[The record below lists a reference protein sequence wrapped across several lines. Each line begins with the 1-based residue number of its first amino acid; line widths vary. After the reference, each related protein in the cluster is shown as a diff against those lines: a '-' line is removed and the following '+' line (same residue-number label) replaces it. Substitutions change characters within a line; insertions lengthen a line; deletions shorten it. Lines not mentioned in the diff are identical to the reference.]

1 MTALTGHVFHGQGRR
16 GLGCPRD
23 EWPGDSP
30 AADAAS
36 QHSASRA
43 RTRRAAGR
51 GGGTAGLRVRRL
63 CVTQRV
69 VSTVWD
75 SIRAPRPAG
84 RAGPGAGPRGGPTV
98 GGRGRGRAAALS
110 SASDFRAPRVS
121 TGPASAAQK
130 GRGSAPGTRRAPA
143 LRCARRTR
151 LSAAVSTRFSLKT
164 AFCLVSECFSS
175 TWLITAAFETA
186 LPSAGKA
193 QLGFS
198 PFSKNRCFLIGV
210 YGAFSA
216 LSHAD
221 PSSM

>member
-1 MTALTGHVFHGQGRR
+1 MARRQPRRGRR
-16 GLGCPRD
+16 LAALGLPSEDTPCR
-23 EWPGDSP
+23 
-30 AADAAS
+30 
-36 QHSASRA
+36 RA
-43 RTRRAAGR
+43 RRGNGGAAR
-51 GGGTAGLRVRRL
+51 PATARDTACGVHG
-63 CVTQRV
+63 VGFN
-69 VSTVWD
+69 
-75 SIRAPRPAG
+75 PRPTPCEPG

-143 LRCARRTR
+143 LRYARRTW

-175 TWLITAAFETA
+175 TRLITAAFETA

>member
-36 QHSASRA
+36 QPSASRA

-63 CVTQRV
+63 RVTQRV
-69 VSTVWD
+69 VSTVWG
-75 SIRAPRPAG
+75 SVRAPRPAG
-84 RAGPGAGPRGGPTV
+84 RAGPGAGPRGAPTV

-110 SASDFRAPRVS
+110 SASDVRAE
-121 TGPASAAQK
+121 
-130 GRGSAPGTRRAPA
+130 GRGSAPPTRRAPA

-164 AFCLVSECFSS
+164 ALCLVSECFSS
-175 TWLITAAFETA
+175 TRLITAAFETA

-198 PFSKNRCFLIGV
+198 PSSKNRCFLIGV

>member
-1 MTALTGHVFHGQGRR
+1 MARRQPRGGRR
-16 GLGCPRD
+16 LAALGLPSEDTPCR
-23 EWPGDSP
+23 
-30 AADAAS
+30 
-36 QHSASRA
+36 RA
-43 RTRRAAGR
+43 RRGNGGAAR
-51 GGGTAGLRVRRL
+51 PATARDTACGVHG
-63 CVTQRV
+63 VGFN
-69 VSTVWD
+69 
-75 SIRAPRPAG
+75 PRPTPCEPG
-84 RAGPGAGPRGGPTV
+84 RAGSRPP
-98 GGRGRGRAAALS
+98 RGRGRAAALS

-143 LRCARRTR
+143 LRCARRTW

-175 TWLITAAFETA
+175 TRLITAAFETA

>member
-16 GLGCPRD
+16 GLGCPCD

-30 AADAAS
+30 AADATS

-63 CVTQRV
+63 HVTQRV

-84 RAGPGAGPRGGPTV
+84 RAGSRTPWGPYGGGAGTRQGS
-98 GGRGRGRAAALS
+98 RALLRQRLP
-110 SASDFRAPRVS
+110 RAPCFH
-121 TGPASAAQK
+121 GPASAAQK
-130 GRGSAPGTRRAPA
+130 GRGSAPGTRQAPA
-143 LRCARRTR
+143 LRCARRTW

-164 AFCLVSECFSS
+164 AFCLMSECFSS
-175 TWLITAAFETA
+175 TRLITAAFET
-186 LPSAGKA
+186 SV
-193 QLGFS
+193 S
-198 PFSKNRCFLIGV
+198 WE
-210 YGAFSA
+210 GATRLFP
-216 LSHAD
+216 LQ
-221 PSSM
+221 

>member
-1 MTALTGHVFHGQGRR
+1 MARRQPRRGRR
-16 GLGCPRD
+16 L
-23 EWPGDSP
+23 
-30 AADAAS
+30 AALSLPSEDTPCR
-36 QHSASRA
+36 RA
-43 RTRRAAGR
+43 RRGNGGAAR
-51 GGGTAGLRVRRL
+51 PATARDTACGVHG
-63 CVTQRV
+63 VGFN
-69 VSTVWD
+69 
-75 SIRAPRPAG
+75 PRPTPCEPGWAG
-84 RAGPGAGPRGGPTV
+84 SRTPRGPT
-98 GGRGRGRAAALS
+98 GRGRTRQGSRALLRQRLP
-110 SASDFRAPRVS
+110 RARVS

-143 LRCARRTR
+143 LRCARRTW

-175 TWLITAAFETA
+175 TRLITAAFETA

>member
-1 MTALTGHVFHGQGRR
+1 MARRQPRR
-16 GLGCPRD
+16 GRSLAALGLPSEDTPCR
-23 EWPGDSP
+23 
-30 AADAAS
+30 
-36 QHSASRA
+36 RA
-43 RTRRAAGR
+43 RRGNGGAAR
-51 GGGTAGLRVRRL
+51 PATARDTACGVHG
-63 CVTQRV
+63 VGFN
-69 VSTVWD
+69 
-75 SIRAPRPAG
+75 PRPTPCEPGWAG
-84 RAGPGAGPRGGPTV
+84 SRTPRGPDGAGTRQ
-98 GGRGRGRAAALS
+98 GRGRAAALS

-143 LRCARRTR
+143 LRCARRTW

-175 TWLITAAFETA
+175 TRLITAAFETA

>member
-1 MTALTGHVFHGQGRR
+1 MARRQPHRGRR
-16 GLGCPRD
+16 L
-23 EWPGDSP
+23 
-30 AADAAS
+30 AALSLPSEDTPCC
-36 QHSASRA
+36 RA
-43 RTRRAAGR
+43 RRGNGGAAR
-51 GGGTAGLRVRRL
+51 PATARDTACGVHG
-63 CVTQRV
+63 VGFN
-69 VSTVWD
+69 
-75 SIRAPRPAG
+75 PRPTPCGPG
-84 RAGPGAGPRGGPTV
+84 RAGSRTPRGPDGGGAGMRQGS
-98 GGRGRGRAAALS
+98 RALLRQRLP
-110 SASDFRAPRVS
+110 RAPCFH
-121 TGPASAAQK
+121 GPASAAQK

-143 LRCARRTR
+143 LRCARRTW

-175 TWLITAAFETA
+175 TRLITAAFETA